1 MNLYLFFSALAALL
15 IKLLYD
21 FLPQVR
27 FEIEVDW
34 FWFFVLGI
42 ANVWV
47 VYSVIFFLHNA

>member
-1 MNLYLFFSALAALL
+1 MNLYIFFSALTALL

-27 FEIEVDW
+27 FEIQVDW
-34 FWFFVLGI
+34 FWFFVLPI

-47 VYSVIFFLHNA
+47 VYSLIFFLHNA